1 MTPERDRSRPGS
13 PRGISAALV
22 VLTFCCAGAVQE
34 SASAPEYRIKAAFLY
49 NFALYTEWPATAFE
63 SPESP
68 IVLGVA
74 GDDPFGQ
81 ELDAAV
87 RGKTVRGRAVEV
99 RRYASATDVTS
110 CHVLF
115 ISSAETKNLLNLFQ
129 RVGKSPMLT
138 VGETE
143 DFSSAGGVIR
153 FYVEQNKVRFEVN
166 PDAAARAH
174 IKISS
179 KLLQLAKVV
188 RDPGTPKNR

>member
-1 MTPERDRSRPGS
+1 MTPEHDRSRPAF
-13 PRGISAALV
+13 RRTNSAALV
-22 VLTFCCAGAVQE
+22 VLTFCSVGAAQE
-34 SASAPEYRIKAAFLY
+34 TASAPEYRIKAAFLY

-63 SPESP
+63 TPESP

-74 GDDPFGQ
+74 GDDPFGK
-81 ELDAAV
+81 ELEAAV

-99 RRYASATDVTS
+99 RRYASATDVTA

-115 ISSAETKNLLNLFQ
+115 ISNAETKNLLNLFQ
-129 RVGKSPMLT
+129 RHGESPMLT
-138 VGETE
+138 VGESE
-143 DFSSAGGVIR
+143 DFSSVGGVIR